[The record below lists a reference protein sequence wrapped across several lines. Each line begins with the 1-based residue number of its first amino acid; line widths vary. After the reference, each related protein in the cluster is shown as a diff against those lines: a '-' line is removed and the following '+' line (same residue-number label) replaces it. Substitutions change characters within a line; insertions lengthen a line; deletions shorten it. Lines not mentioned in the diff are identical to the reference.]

1 MQKKFTYLP
10 VCLLLIVLSGLLST
24 AKAQDNN
31 NTRLTLK
38 EALQTI
44 QKRFKTKFA
53 YEQGLLDNKFT
64 TVKDLKGE
72 NIEEVLKN
80 VLYPNNLIFLYVSDN
95 SYSIVS
101 RNAAFFNSPSTTPT
115 ETRPGVGK
123 TAATY
128 TLRGTV
134 KNEKNEALA
143 DIDVWVKGSNQATRT
158 NESGGYLLP
167 AVSPG
172 DVIQFSMLG
181 FKKQEITIVDQV
193 KLDVNLVSDVRALSE
208 VTVVSTG
215 YQQLPKERA
224 TGSFSVVT
232 SKQLE
237 QTPTA
242 NVLQRLENQVP
253 GLQLNFL
260 SGDNT
265 FSYANPGSLVNDPS
279 TKNSIYSLS
288 IRGVS
293 TFKADTYP
301 LVVVDG
307 FPVETDI
314 RSLNPNDIEQI
325 TVLKDAAA
333 ASIWGIRAT
342 NGVIVIQTKKGHQ
355 NQKASI
361 SFNANYG
368 IGKKPDLNSQNFMTS
383 AQMIDF
389 EKELVAKNLISDNT
403 TADYAP
409 GSSQVVNLLFAQK
422 RGEITTSQLNSNLA
436 VLGASTNYKE
446 FGKYFLQNPVT
457 QDYNLSVNGGGEA
470 YTYFTSVSFAKE
482 LPISNGSSTTRFT
495 LTDNQTFK
503 LFKII
508 DFNANLKLANF
519 RALYNSIGLS
529 SLVSTTDPF
538 MPYDHV
544 VDANGNGITYYQT
557 YNKTFSQK
565 LVQEGYLDYGYN
577 YLQEQQNKD
586 NTYNE
591 TNITGNFS
599 LTAPFP
605 FIKGLSANVL
615 YSIEKSFGSSRN
627 FSNKYTYAARDF
639 TNYATSYDPA
649 TGLSVNV
656 PYGGILNTNNTNRNN
671 YSLRG
676 QLSYSNKIGEH
687 QELNMIAGSEIR
699 QTYDIVNGN
708 TLYGWDDQ
716 SQIAQYVPSSYNT
729 ILGSA
734 TTMPPLGNYS
744 DQQRRFLSYYS
755 NAAYTLLDKY
765 TLSGSI
771 RYDDYNNFGLDTK
784 YRARPFWSAGASWN
798 LAKETFISS
807 LSWINTLQLRAT
819 YGLNGNIDR
828 TLHPEA
834 SITLTGADN
843 VTGLP
848 TAFITSPANAALKW
862 ETTKVTNVG
871 VDFSIFGNRLNGSF
885 EYYIKKGND
894 LFSEFDYDPTYG
906 FSRLNRNTAT
916 LSGKGFE
923 GSLGGDI
930 VHADKFSWNV
940 NLNYA
945 YNTNKVTDNRFDNTA
960 DIVNSPTGAGLIK
973 GYPIGYLFS
982 YRFAG
987 LDNKGQ
993 TQVYNQNNDIVNSTS
1008 LLTDIKDLK
1017 YAGNTAPK
1025 YFGAFNQTFR
1035 YKNWNLAAQISY
1047 KFDYVFLRN
1056 SIPYYLNRGI
1066 IAYSLNGDIDKRWR
1080 QPGDERTTNVP
1091 GLSDFNY
1098 TSYIRYTYA
1107 DINVLR
1113 ADNIRLR
1120 QVSLGYTFPQVQ
1132 LEALK
1137 IRSLNIQGTVRNLGL
1152 LWKKNKAGIDPDF
1165 QVGSNGSSLI
1175 LRPTPLYNLSLNA
1188 NF

>member
-1 MQKKFTYLP
+1 MQKKLTLLP
-10 VCLLLIVLSGLLST
+10 VCLLFVLLSGLIST
-24 AKAQDNN
+24 AKAQDKNK
-31 NTRLTLK
+31 TRLTLS

-53 YEQGLLDNKFT
+53 YEQGLLENKFT
-64 TVKDLKGE
+64 TVNALKGE
-72 NIEEVLKN
+72 GLEEVLKN

-95 SYSIVS
+95 SYSIVA
-101 RNAAFFNSPSTTPT
+101 RNAAFFNSPSNTPAD
-115 ETRPGVGK
+115 TRMGIAQPN
-123 TAATY
+123 AAY

-134 KNEKNEALA
+134 RNEKNEALA

-158 NESGGYLLP
+158 NETGGYLLP

-181 FKKQEITIVDQV
+181 FKKQEITVINQG
-193 KLDVNLVSDVRALSE
+193 KLDVTLVSDVRALNE

-215 YQQLPKERA
+215 YQVLPKERA
-224 TGSFSVVT
+224 TGSFSIVT

-260 SGDNT
+260 TGDNT
-265 FSYANPGSLVNDPS
+265 FSYTNPGGLVSDPK
-279 TKNSIYSLS
+279 TKNSIYTLS

-301 LVVVDG
+301 LIVVDG

-342 NGVIVIQTKKGHQ
+342 NGVIVIQTKKGHK
-355 NQKASI
+355 NQKALV
-361 SFNANYG
+361 SFNANFG
-368 IGKKPDLNSQNFMTS
+368 LGSKPDLNKQNLMTS

-389 EKELVAKNLISDNT
+389 EKELVTKNLIFDNT
-403 TADYAP
+403 TADFAR
-409 GSSQVVNLLFAQK
+409 GASQAVNLLFAQK
-422 RGEITTSQLNSNLA
+422 RGNITQTQLNNDLA
-436 VLGASTNYKE
+436 ALGASTNYSE
-446 FGKYFLQNPVT
+446 YGKYFLQAPVT

-470 YTYFTSVSFAKE
+470 YTYFTSVSYAKE
-482 LPISNGSSTTRFT
+482 LPINNGSSTARFT

-503 LFKII
+503 LFKVI

-519 RALYNSIGLS
+519 KSLYNSIGLS
-529 SLVSTTDPF
+529 PLVNRINPF

-544 VDANGNGITYYQT
+544 VDAKGNGISYYQT
-557 YNKTFSQK
+557 FNKTFSQK
-565 LVQEGYLDYGYN
+565 LVREGYLDYGYN
-577 YLQEQQNKD
+577 YLQEQQNMD
-586 NTYNE
+586 NTYSE
-591 TNITGNFS
+591 TNVTGNFS
-599 LTAPFP
+599 LSAPLP
-605 FIKGLSANVL
+605 VVKGLTANVL

-639 TNYATSYDPA
+639 TNFATSYDPA

-656 PYGGILNTNNTNRNN
+656 PYGGILNTRNTNRNN

-676 QLSYSNKIGEH
+676 QLSYSNKISERH
-687 QELNMIAGSEIR
+687 ELNMIAGTEIR

-708 TLYGWDDQ
+708 NLYGWDDQ
-716 SQIAQYVPSSYNT
+716 LQIAQYVPSSYNT
-729 ILGSA
+729 IYGYA
-734 TTMPPLGNYS
+734 TTMPTQGAYT
-744 DQQRRFLSYYS
+744 DQKRRFLSYFS
-755 NAAYTLLDKY
+755 NAAYTFMEKY

-771 RYDDYNNFGLDTK
+771 RYDDYNNFGLDAK
-784 YRARPFWSAGASWN
+784 YRAKPFWSAGGSWN
-798 LAKETFISS
+798 LAKENFISS
-807 LSWINTLQLRAT
+807 ISWINALQLRAT

-834 SITLTGADN
+834 SISLAGADG

-848 TAFITSPANAALKW
+848 IAYVTSPANAALKW

-871 VDFSIFGNRLNGSF
+871 VDFGFFNGRLNGSF
-885 EYYIKKGND
+885 EYYIKKGSD

-906 FSRLNRNTAT
+906 FTRLNRNTAT

-923 GSLGGDI
+923 GSLGGDVI
-930 VHADKFSWNV
+930 HSDKFSWNV
-940 NLNYA
+940 TLNYA
-945 YNTNKVTDNRFDNTA
+945 FNTNKVTDSRFDNTVN
-960 DIVNSPTGAGLIK
+960 IVNSPTGAGLIK
-973 GYPIGYLFS
+973 DYPIGYLFS

-993 TQVYNQNNDIVNSTS
+993 TQVYDQHNAIVNSTS
-1008 LLTDIKDLK
+1008 PLSDINDLK

-1035 YKNWNLAAQISY
+1035 YKNWNLTAQISY

-1056 SIPYYLNRGI
+1056 SIPYYVNRGTI
-1066 IAYSLNGDIDKRWR
+1066 SYSPNADIDKRWR
-1080 QPGDERTTNVP
+1080 QAGDERTTNVP
-1091 GLSDFNY
+1091 GLSNFNY
-1098 TSYIRYTYA
+1098 TSYLRYTYA

-1120 QVSLGYTFPQVQ
+1120 QVSIGYTFPQVQ

-1152 LWKKNKAGIDPDF
+1152 IWKKNKAGIDPDF
-1165 QVGSNGSSLI
+1165 QVGSNGSSLT
-1175 LRPTPLYNLSLNA
+1175 LRPTSLYNLSLNA